1 MLEKALSGSKL
12 YWTWL
17 IALLVVIA
25 AGFGAYLVQYNKGL
39 MITGMSR
46 DVSWGF
52 YIAQFTFLVGVAAS
66 AVMLVLPYYLHH
78 YKTFGRITI
87 LGEFLAIASVIM
99 CILFITVDLGKPSRI
114 LNVMIHP
121 TPNSILFWDM
131 IVLNGYLII
140 NLVAGWVT
148 LEAERKN
155 VPPPGWIKVII
166 YLSIPWAVSIHTVT
180 AFLYAGLPGRG
191 FWLTA
196 IMAPRFLASAFAAG
210 PAVLILLGYL
220 VRKLTRFD
228 AGKEA
233 FETLAKI
240 VCYAIILHIFFFLLE
255 VFTVAYSAIPSH
267 TSHLAYLYFGLH
279 GHNMLVPWVWT
290 ALACGFTAIVLL
302 VNPRTRQ
309 NPKILPFACVLVFIC
324 TWIDKGM
331 AMIAGGFVPNPLHEI
346 TEYAPTA
353 LELMITFGVYATG
366 ILILTI
372 LYKVALGVK
381 EEEEAV

>member
-1 MLEKALSGSKL
+1 M
-12 YWTWL
+12 
-17 IALLVVIA
+17 
-25 AGFGAYLVQYNKGL
+25 
-39 MITGMSR
+39 
-46 DVSWGF
+46 
-52 YIAQFTFLVGVAAS
+52 
-66 AVMLVLPYYLHH
+66 
-78 YKTFGRITI
+78 
-87 LGEFLAIASVIM
+87 
-99 CILFITVDLGKPSRI
+99 FITVDLGKPSRI
-114 LNVMIHP
+114 LNVMLHP
-121 TPNSILFWDM
+121 TPNSVLFWDM
-131 IVLNGYLII
+131 VVLNGYLII
-140 NLVAGWVT
+140 NLIGRLGNPGGGAQ
-148 LEAERKN
+148 ERAPSGLDQGHHLP
-155 VPPPGWIKVII
+155 VHPLGGVHPHRDRLPVCRSARPRLLAHRHHGPA
-166 YLSIPWAVSIHTVT
+166 LFGLGLCRRPRGADP
-180 AFLYAGLPGRG
+180 AGLSGQEAHPLRRGR
-191 FWLTA
+191 
-196 IMAPRFLASAFAAG
+196 
-210 PAVLILLGYL
+210 
-220 VRKLTRFD
+220 
-228 AGKEA
+228 EA

-346 TEYAPTA
+346 TEYAPTG

-381 EEEEAV
+381 EEEEAA

>member
-1 MLEKALSGSKL
+1 M
-12 YWTWL
+12 
-17 IALLVVIA
+17 
-25 AGFGAYLVQYNKGL
+25 
-39 MITGMSR
+39 
-46 DVSWGF
+46 
-52 YIAQFTFLVGVAAS
+52 
-66 AVMLVLPYYLHH
+66 
-78 YKTFGRITI
+78 
-87 LGEFLAIASVIM
+87 
-99 CILFITVDLGKPSRI
+99 
-114 LNVMIHP
+114 
-121 TPNSILFWDM
+121 
-131 IVLNGYLII
+131 
-140 NLVAGWVT
+140 
-148 LEAERKN
+148 
-155 VPPPGWIKVII
+155 
-166 YLSIPWAVSIHTVT
+166 
-180 AFLYAGLPGRG
+180 
-191 FWLTA
+191 
-196 IMAPRFLASAFAAG
+196 
-210 PAVLILLGYL
+210 LILLGYL
-220 VRKLTRFD
+220 VKKLTRFD
-228 AGKEA
+228 AGREA

-290 ALACGFTAIVLL
+290 ALACGLTAIVLL

-309 NPKILPFACVLVFIC
+309 NPKILPFACLLVFVC

-353 LELMITFGVYATG
+353 LELMITVGVYATG